1 MQVIFDNIVFSLQR
15 CGGISMVWANLVSR
29 VLAKMNGV
37 SFIEYQNSNDNIC
50 RQNLDLGNNV
60 ASEKM
65 FCIKLGRFL
74 NPHISVKG
82 SEKFIFHSSYYR
94 TCSNRNAINVTTV
107 HDFAYRKFVKN
118 PLIRYIQCRQQDEAV
133 RKSDAVVCISENT
146 KRDLLYYL
154 PDVNPEKISVIYNGV
169 DNRFSYMRSA
179 EKKDYVLYV
188 GKRDRYKNFNTLI
201 EPLAKLGYKLKI
213 VGVPLSSTEIQLLD
227 KARLKYEYCGIV
239 SDTELNKLYNE
250 AICLLYTS
258 LYEGFGLPI
267 LEAQMAGCPVIAFNS
282 SSIPEVIGDKELLL
296 DDITVDTLRMKME
309 YVKNN
314 RDQIVRDGLENV
326 KRFSWDKMADE
337 YMDLYKKLLNR

>member
-1 MQVIFDNIVFSLQR
+1 MQIIFDNIIFSLQR

-29 VLAKMNGV
+29 VLDKMNDV
-37 SFIEYQNSNDNIC
+37 SFVEYQNSDNNIC
-50 RQNLDLGNNV
+50 RKGLNLGDKV
-60 ASEKM
+60 ASENM
-65 FCIKLGRFL
+65 FCIKLGRFF
-74 NPHISVKG
+74 NPRISVKG
-82 SEKFIFHSSYYR
+82 NEKFIFHSSYYR
-94 TCSNRNAINVTTV
+94 TCSNKNAINVTTV

-118 PLIRYIQCRQQDEAV
+118 PLIRYIQCRQQDEAI

-146 KRDLLYYL
+146 KRDLLHYL
-154 PDVNPEKISVIYNGV
+154 PDVSPEKISVIYNGV
-169 DNRFSYMRSA
+169 DNRFSHIQSA

-188 GKRDRYKNFNTLI
+188 GKRDRYKNFNALI
-201 EPLAKLGYKLKI
+201 EPLAKLGYNLKI

-227 KARLKYEYCGIV
+227 KANLKYEYCGIV
-239 SDTELNKLYNE
+239 SDNELNKLYNE

-309 YVKNN
+309 YVQKN
-314 RDQIVRDGLENV
+314 RDRIVRDGLENV

-337 YMDLYKKLLNR
+337 YMDLYKKMLNR

>member
-1 MQVIFDNIVFSLQR
+1 
-15 CGGISMVWANLVSR
+15 
-29 VLAKMNGV
+29 
-37 SFIEYQNSNDNIC
+37 
-50 RQNLDLGNNV
+50 
-60 ASEKM
+60 
-65 FCIKLGRFL
+65 
-74 NPHISVKG
+74 
-82 SEKFIFHSSYYR
+82 
-94 TCSNRNAINVTTV
+94 
-107 HDFAYRKFVKN
+107 
-118 PLIRYIQCRQQDEAV
+118 
-133 RKSDAVVCISENT
+133 
-146 KRDLLYYL
+146 
-154 PDVNPEKISVIYNGV
+154 
-169 DNRFSYMRSA
+169 MRSV

-188 GKRDRYKNFNTLI
+188 GKRDRYKNFNALI